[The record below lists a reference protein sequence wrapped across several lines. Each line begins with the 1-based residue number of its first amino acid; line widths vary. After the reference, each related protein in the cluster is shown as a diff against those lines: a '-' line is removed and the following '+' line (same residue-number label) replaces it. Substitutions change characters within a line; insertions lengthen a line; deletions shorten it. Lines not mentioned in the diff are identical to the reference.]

1 LKRVLFVFSLL
12 LMITGCESEAE
23 KARKLA
29 EEQARAERVLFE
41 QRRAEVLAAPGQ
53 FLQTSN
59 FAYYDKGIINSYRQ
73 LTDVTVTNRAAVPV
87 RLSKGRIVWLNDGE
101 EEVGTSPITFS
112 GTLAPGMEMK
122 FSTSAGNL
130 TSGTIQGRA
139 TKAKIEFTEI
149 EVMAAAQL

>member
-1 LKRVLFVFSLL
+1 MKRLLFVFSLL

-41 QRRAEVLAAPGQ
+41 QRRAEVLAAPGR
-53 FLQTSN
+53 FLQTSD

-73 LTDVTVTNRAAVPV
+73 LTGVTVSNRAAVPI
-87 RLSKGRIVWLNDGE
+87 RLSKGRIVWLSDSE
-101 EEVGTSPITFS
+101 EEIGTSPLTFS
-112 GTLAPGMEMK
+112 GTLAPGAEMK
-122 FSTSAGNL
+122 FSTAAGNL

-139 TKAKIEFTEI
+139 TKVKIEFTEVDVI
-149 EVMAAAQL
+149 AAAQL